1 VERGERSTEISRRV
15 HVEPPELD
23 WLVGLDDD
31 LVSLQR
37 GDAAEFAVAGH
48 GVAVAFRKCHVA
60 LAGFETA
67 SPGLRARELPP
78 SVVDLG
84 L

>member
-1 VERGERSTEISRRV
+1 VERGERAVDGDLGGV

-23 WLVGLDDD
+23 RLVGLDDD
-31 LVSLQR
+31 LVLTQR

-48 GVAVAFRKCHVA
+48 GVAVARKCHVA
-60 LAGFETA
+60 LAELRDGVARLA
-67 SPGLRARELPP
+67 SAELPP